1 MPVPT
6 VDLSRASVLAEI
18 VIRAGNA
25 QALDARQKM
34 QEAYERED
42 PAYPDAIG
50 LSTLFRPGATLDEL
64 VREGHFPHSKISYSI
79 IGRIIRELGAAGYTP
94 VLQITPT
101 DQLAD
106 HHTLA
111 IAQGATIQLKLP
123 DAAADALIRA
133 LDVFDN
139 PYRQQP

>member
-1 MPVPT
+1 MSIPT
-6 VDLSRASVLAEI
+6 VDLSQASILAEI
-18 VIRAGNA
+18 VVRAGNA
-25 QALDARQKM
+25 KAPGARQKM

-42 PAYPDAIG
+42 PAYLDAIG
-50 LSTLFRPGATLDEL
+50 LSTIFRLGATLDEL
-64 VREGHFPHSKISYSI
+64 ASEGHFPHAKISYSI

-101 DQLAD
+101 NQLPD

-111 IAQGATIQLKLP
+111 VAQGNNIQPKLS

-139 PYRQQP
+139 PYR